1 MVVIK
6 WHGLVR
12 NHHEARDTEDT
23 GITKAWKKGFP
34 LAKRRGLWIGNITN
48 TFATQRKLLVEEI
61 FYEVILCREDT
72 W

>member
-1 MVVIK
+1 MKPGTRRIQALQK
-6 WHGLVR
+6 PGR
-12 NHHEARDTEDT
+12 KE
-23 GITKAWKKGFP
+23 FP

-48 TFATQRKLLVEEI
+48 AFATQRKLLVEEI